1 MRKFII
7 TVASLVALAVPT
19 AALASVTLDPATG
32 YGFVGKGDVQTPFN
46 WNDAALQAKA
56 NAVSFT
62 YESKSDETY
71 AVTCE
76 WDTGNRVIVHHVQN
90 KVANLIDS
98 VSYDLKKADRKNPNG
113 KITGFNLEG
122 KGPEVVRESGSVPV
136 LGEPCPATGNDEG
149 TDNAVDKLIT
159 EVEFISSEVSE
170 KLTAY
175 DTGVPGVS
183 AVIWQNPA
191 PVTAPVA

>member
-1 MRKFII
+1 MRKIII
-7 TVASLVALAVPT
+7 TVASLLALAVPT

-32 YGFVGKGDVQTPFN
+32 KGFVGKGDVQTPFG
-46 WNDAALQAKA
+46 WNDAALQSKA
-56 NAVSFT
+56 GGVSFT

-90 KVANLIDS
+90 KVANLVDS
-98 VSYDLKKADRKNPNG
+98 VSYDVTKADRKNPNG

-122 KGPEVVRESGSVPV
+122 KGPEVVSESGSVPV
-136 LGEPCPATGNDEG
+136 VGESCPATGNDEG
-149 TDNAVDKLIT
+149 TDNAVNKLIT
-159 EVEFISSEVSE
+159 EVELVSSESGE

-175 DTGVPGVS
+175 YTGVPSLS

-191 PVTAPVA
+191 PVAAPVA